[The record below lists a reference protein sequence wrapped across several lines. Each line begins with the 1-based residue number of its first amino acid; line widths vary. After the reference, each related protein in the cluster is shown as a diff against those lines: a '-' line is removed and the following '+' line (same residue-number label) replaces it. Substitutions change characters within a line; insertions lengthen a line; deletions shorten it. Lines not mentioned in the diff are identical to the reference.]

1 MAKVGDKIRIIDMLG
16 EPHYA
21 GKEGIITSVDDTGQ
35 YHGTWGGLAIQPE
48 HDDYEIIEEK

>member
-1 MAKVGDKIRIIDMLG
+1 MAKVGDKIRIINMLD

-21 GKEGIITSVDDTGQ
+21 GKEGFITSIDDAGQ

-48 HDDYEIIEEK
+48 HDDFEIIEE